1 MPAKKNRI
9 ISKVSGCRAGTA
21 KTAFLFGRLMIPAI
35 LLFIVASCTPRYI
48 VAPPV
53 PDAGSQK
60 NGSSGID
67 VYLTSFK
74 ITNTSK
80 TDNQSDIYSVKSK
93 FIEYIL
99 AQNSFHDVIDA
110 TLQFSPKTG
119 VPYVTMEA
127 QVEPVLTKNRTWIMD
142 ILFIYPGC
150 GYLPVP
156 VPLWGVANVKTS
168 LVLKDASGVT
178 IGTYSKESPQKFN
191 MYFYSLY
198 RTGPMEQAFKAGY
211 QSSFEQVSGALAQDM
226 SRISTAT
233 TAVVPAS
240 AESDGNG
247 PGEIAPP
254 GPATGNK
261 PRLLSTIY
269 ARTCFRTSFMNV
281 AATIGGVLL
290 PIAEGV
296 SIKMSNNQ
304 IKNIAASNLDAK
316 IKEGMINNTIE
327 VKKQIIRTQKENQA
341 WLMEADKAK
350 QRKMGNEFEAKLGD
364 FNVLTCLYN
373 TLIHSKD
380 AIKQFDISITTN
392 SNESD
397 SITSRIKTNAKNKP
411 AVPYTS
417 VAENKEYQYIASF
430 KVQYGMGAR
439 AGREQFGFTKKYRQ
453 YIRLVGAIEDT
464 RSNKPIWQ
472 NKIIVFGNAY
482 EGTAAAKAVS
492 GDDLKNNFVALCK
505 QLSEILIHDIN
516 GDSRFSS
523 KEEMVDWT
531 PSEDLL

>member
-168 LVLKDASGVT
+168 LVLKDAGGVT

-296 SIKMSNNQ
+296 SIKMDNSL
-304 IKNIAASNLDAK
+304 S
-316 IKEGMINNTIE
+316 E
-327 VKKQIIRTQKENQA
+327 VQKATKQIEKVAEDQA
-341 WLMEADKAK
+341 MFARADKAK

-439 AGREQFGFTKKYRQ
+439 AGREQFPFGE
-453 YIRLVGAIEDT
+453 VGVPGYGCGPVA
-464 RSNKPIWQ
+464 R
-472 NKIIVFGNAY
+472 GGGR
-482 EGTAAAKAVS
+482 GT
-492 GDDLKNNFVALCK
+492 DD
-505 QLSEILIHDIN
+505 
-516 GDSRFSS
+516 G
-523 KEEMVDWT
+523 
-531 PSEDLL
+531 